1 MVCRKGK
8 CFAVRRHPAARK
20 SSPVPLTLSLI
31 LRATQLSPGLTHRIP
46 MRPSEVLIPF
56 AHPPRTPPSYPYDPP
71 FIFMIWTLNIHLL
84 ESPIPQRRR
93 WRPSGKLREPVCRP
107 PPRAP
112 APTPPRGSWILR
124 VPHGTQAKHAALASV
139 FPGKFS
145 SHRTSMFCTEQ
156 MCNQRV
162 SEGYPDR
169 FLVPLPLPPHTSG
182 I

>member
-31 LRATQLSPGLTHRIP
+31 LRATQLSPELTHRIP

-107 PPRAP
+107 PPHACCHV
-112 APTPPRGSWILR
+112 AHGFSESPTGHRPSTRPWLRCSQGSFPPTGHPCSAQSKCATNVSPRGILTDSLC
-124 VPHGTQAKHAALASV
+124 HSL
-139 FPGKFS
+139 
-145 SHRTSMFCTEQ
+145 C
-156 MCNQRV
+156 
-162 SEGYPDR
+162 
-169 FLVPLPLPPHTSG
+169 LPTRLEFK
-182 I
+182 